1 MVESM
6 KVLFPN
12 ISNHFLLRKALFG
25 SARNGPECGLF
36 RPDGHGP
43 VPSKVGL
50 GWAVRFGLAWN
61 ENWAGLHFSHF
72 LARNGSTSELLRIG
86 SKAGT
91 ELRQGL
97 SETMG
102 FT

>member
-61 ENWAGLHFSHF
+61 ENWAGLHFF
-72 LARNGSTSELLRIG
+72 LTFWPGMDPLLSSSGSDPRQERN
-86 SKAGT
+86 
-91 ELRQGL
+91 
-97 SETMG
+97 
-102 FT
+102 